1 MVEALKSLSL
11 GEYLKESGV
20 LGKELDVGWGR
31 GTGAHTQSLEI
42 LEELSQE
49 REFTLLFFSSAGER
63 IGIYENI
70 R

>member
-1 MVEALKSLSL
+1 M
-11 GEYLKESGV
+11 
-20 LGKELDVGWGR
+20 WG
-31 GTGAHTQSLEI
+31 GGGAHTQSLEI